1 MKWLGHI
8 ARKEDYVPGIKRKF
22 SLSEVSRKRRRSRL
36 KWLDS
41 VSKKN
46 LGSELMVEKA
56 GNKDLWCANIIDARA
71 KKGLKHQ
78 TNEVDFKTLRF

>member
-1 MKWLGHI
+1 
-8 ARKEDYVPGIKRKF
+8 
-22 SLSEVSRKRRRSRL
+22 
-36 KWLDS
+36 
-41 VSKKN
+41 
-46 LGSELMVEKA
+46 MVEKA